1 MMVHEDA
8 GKTLGLIFVVLAIV
22 MSGYEIILHIKLNVE
37 IQDMVKTK
45 SCRVRDMCTQ
55 TIRHVNHPCFTQFN
69 GII

>member
-37 IQDMVKTK
+37 I
-45 SCRVRDMCTQ
+45 
-55 TIRHVNHPCFTQFN
+55 
-69 GII
+69 